1 MVRFCSRCGSL
12 ASPED
17 EDRPAARVCTSC
29 GMGVYLACAPDAR
42 GTLGT
47 FFLVVARDMRITAVS
62 EGAETIFG
70 DEETLVGR
78 TATAVLTS
86 PIGDERLGRTIRRA
100 AAGVRDGAA
109 VPISAPGLGP
119 LEAHISP
126 CGPPRAAL
134 VAIDPAVDE
143 GSG

>member
-12 ASPED
+12 ASPD
-17 EDRPAARVCTSC
+17 EEEQPAARVCTGC
-29 GMGVYLACAPDAR
+29 GMGVYLACSAEAR

-70 DEETLVGR
+70 DEDALVG
-78 TATAVLTS
+78 TDATKLLES
-86 PIGDERLGRTIRRA
+86 PLGSERLGRTIRRA
-100 AAGVRDGAA
+100 ACGVRDGKA

-119 LEAHISP
+119 LEARISP

-134 VAIDPAVDE
+134 VAIDPALD
-143 GSG
+143 